1 MVRTKI
7 SGRRKRFSTST
18 SQQKMPKMKFKSHTG
33 IRESNPREELL
44 DEELIG
50 RAVWECLK
58 NGDSEGVIEVIQIY
72 LEAANKTQIAKET
85 SMARSTMYHTL
96 KSKNPTVKTL
106 AKLIHACL

>member
-1 MVRTKI
+1 MPQKKTAKI
-7 SGRRKRFSTST
+7 DLKTT
-18 SQQKMPKMKFKSHTG
+18 PG

-50 RAVWECLK
+50 KAVWECLK

-72 LEAANKTQIAKET
+72 LEAVNKTQIAKKS

-96 KSKNPTVKTL
+96 KTKNPTIKTL

>member
-1 MVRTKI
+1 MVKTRI
-7 SGRRKRFSTST
+7 SSRRRKFSTNT
-18 SQQKMPKMKFKSHTG
+18 SQKNSRLKLRKDSG

-50 RAVWECLK
+50 RAIWECLK

-72 LEAANKTQIAKET
+72 IDAVNKTQIAKET
-85 SMARSTMYHTL
+85 SMARSTLYHAL

-106 AKLIHACL
+106 AKLIHGCI